1 MSLILPLFS
10 LSAGCAEAP
19 FTDWDDQSR
28 FLGYRN
34 KLKGR
39 DKTGFRMLPSDKGLH
54 PTDLSSCQIHLGLI
68 MEEKLPPLDSLT
80 QAGLYQ
86 KAIVYLFFFLFFQK
100 MGSVF
105 PPFFS

>member
-19 FTDWDDQSR
+19 FTDWDDQAR

-39 DKTGFRMLPSDKGLH
+39 DKAGFGVLPSDKGLH
-54 PTDLSSCQIHLGLI
+54 PTDLSSGQIHLGLI
-68 MEEKLPPLDSLT
+68 MQEQFFPLDSLT
-80 QAGLYQ
+80 QTGLYH
-86 KAIVYLFFFLFFQK
+86 KSVVNLFIHLCRKKVVIV
-100 MGSVF
+100 
-105 PPFFS
+105 PP